1 MIASREETDKDFDE
15 RVQKQELERQERQR
29 LEEEEKLKKRQQEEE
44 AAKRQ
49 PPPPEDMSDEES
61 AVEEEEEQEKE
72 RHSSVI
78 ENIAK
83 AKHLS
88 LKEKQILAQAAF
100 SGASDSESDYDSDI
114 DIKYKLD
121 LKDPFVKDLIA
132 KYKHSSM
139 KSTKKQYGDKIK
151 YLATERLKQSAR
163 GLLKRLREAK
173 DMLPVYEAL
182 SKQKDVVRP

>member
-1 MIASREETDKDFDE
+1 M
-15 RVQKQELERQERQR
+15 L
-29 LEEEEKLKKRQQEEE
+29 
-44 AAKRQ
+44 
-49 PPPPEDMSDEES
+49 
-61 AVEEEEEQEKE
+61 
-72 RHSSVI
+72 
-78 ENIAK
+78 
-83 AKHLS
+83 

-182 SKQKDVVRP
+182 SKQKDVVRPLKERKLILSAIEQYKAEIRTTERSLNKLMKSIKTTGKPPQK